1 MECNSVE
8 YDKIAEEI
16 FAPIYPDIASAM
28 IERTGVKEGELLDA
42 GCGGGHLGLALM
54 KQGNFELTMTDI
66 REEALKIAEERAE
79 GQNVQA
85 EYVQSDISSLPF
97 SDDSFDLIV
106 SRGSMPFW
114 DEQIK
119 AFSEIHRVLKPG
131 GWAYIGGGLGGEKHQ
146 KRIREFMRQRQVEP
160 VCFDRSKSKA
170 LTTEEYIALFESW
183 NAPWKVVENEA
194 EGRWFLFSK

>member
-28 IERTGVKEGELLDA
+28 IERTGVKEGRLLDA

-79 GQNVQA
+79 GQKVQA
-85 EYVQSDISSLPF
+85 EYVQSDIAGLPF

-119 AFSEIHRVLKPG
+119 AFTEIHRVLKPG

-170 LTTEEYIALFESW
+170 LTTEEYISLFKSW
-183 NAPWKVVENEA
+183 NAPWKVIENEA

>member
-16 FAPIYPDIASAM
+16 FAPIYPDIAAVM
-28 IERTGVKEGELLDA
+28 IERTGIKEGKLLDA

-54 KQGNFELTMTDI
+54 KQGNYELTMTDI
-66 REEALKIAEERAE
+66 REEALKIAEKRADE
-79 GQNVQA
+79 QQVRA
-85 EYVQSDISSLPF
+85 EYVQSDIENLPF
-97 SDDSFDLIV
+97 EDDSFDLIV

-114 DEQIK
+114 DEQVK
-119 AFSEIHRVLKPG
+119 AFTEIYRVLKPG

-170 LTTEEYIALFESW
+170 LKTEEYTALFDSW
-183 NAPWKVVENEA
+183 NARWKVVENEA
-194 EGRWFLFSK
+194 EGRWFLFGK